1 MKALIIAAVASTTA
15 VEPTPIEFC
24 MGIGNRAQAIMEA
37 RQMEVP
43 ISELMSIFPE
53 QDANDQFYR
62 EVIIEAYEEPAY
74 LSPEAQQRAV
84 SGFRNTWETECFKAS
99 AN

>member
-15 VEPTPIEFC
+15 VEPIPIEFC
-24 MGIGNRAQAIMEA
+24 IGIGNTSQAIMEA

-43 ISELMSIFPE
+43 ISEVMSIFPD

-74 LSPEAQQRAV
+74 LSSEAQQRAI
-84 SGFRNTWETECFKAS
+84 SRFRNTWETECFKAS